1 MTFDEMCALPEAEQK
16 RLFTALK
23 LVRQVYKKVNYTA
36 VYGSGAA
43 TLARA
48 AGVTKSRGEELKD
61 AYWKRNWSVLKIA
74 EEQEVKKCLGGM
86 WLFNPVSELWYSLRY
101 EKDRFSTLNQGTGV
115 WAFDTWIRHI
125 RNGGPPQIAQMHDE
139 AVMLIKTGQRDKC
152 TAHLRKAIDR
162 TNEELKLNRE
172 LDCSVDFGADYSQIH

>member
-1 MTFDEMCALPEAEQK
+1 MTFDEMCALPKEEQK
-16 RLFTALK
+16 KLFAKLK
-23 LVRQVYKKVNYTA
+23 VVRQVYKKVNYTA

-48 AGVTKSRGEELKD
+48 AGVSLGRGEELKE

-86 WLFNPVSELWYSLRY
+86 WLFNPVSQLWYNLRY

-115 WAFDTWIRHI
+115 WAFDTYVKHVRD
-125 RNGGPPQIAQMHDE
+125 GGPPLCGQFHDE
-139 AVMLIKTGQRDKC
+139 WAAVVKEGSRVKLE
-152 TAHLRKAIDR
+152 AHCQVAIDR
-162 TNEELKLNRE
+162 TNDELKLNRE
-172 LDCSVDFGADYSQIH
+172 LDFSIDFGKSYKDIH

>member
-1 MTFDEMCALPEAEQK
+1 MTFDEMCALPEDEQK
-16 RLFTALK
+16 KLFAHLK
-23 LVRQVYKKVNYTA
+23 LSRQVYKKVNYTA

-48 AGVTKSRGEELKD
+48 AGVSKHEGEGLKD
-61 AYWKRNWSVLKIA
+61 AYWKRNWSVLAIA
-74 EEQEVKKCLGGM
+74 EEQITKKCLGGM

-115 WAFDTWIRHI
+115 WCFDLYIKNIRD
-125 RNGGPPQIAQMHDE
+125 GGPPICGQFHDE
-139 AVMLIKTGQRDKC
+139 FVAVVKKGSREKLK
-152 TAHLRKAIDR
+152 AHCQKAIDK

-172 LDCSVDFGADYSQIH
+172 LDFSVDFGLSYAEIH

>member
-115 WAFDTWIRHI
+115 WAFDKYVENVRT
-125 RNGGPPQIAQMHDE
+125 GGPPLCAQFHDE
-139 AVMLIKTGQRDKC
+139 WVATVRADTRDRLKLHC
-152 TAHLRKAIDR
+152 QKAIDK
-162 TNEELKLNRE
+162 TNAELKLNRE
-172 LDCSVDFGADYSQIH
+172 LDFSIDFGKSYADIH